1 MMPEPVQDNELLK
14 YIWKKVNEKNNN
26 YMMAFTGPTG
36 SGKSWA
42 MLRTGEALD
51 PGFDVDQ
58 VAFTGQNFI
67 KLASDDQY
75 GKGSFF
81 GFDESGVGQ
90 GAREWWKDGN
100 IVFNYVMQTWR
111 RDNKIAGFTL
121 PSLDLLDK
129 QSRGLLDAVLQVT
142 NLNREEGWSEWRFQR
157 IQKNP
162 KTGKIYYKYPVIG
175 GTKVKGFRVSTPS
188 DDLIEA
194 YEAEKKRFT
203 EELKETALAT
213 FGQGGDDDEQD
224 PEDIAEDII
233 DNGDVDEY
241 IGDNYGQKYI
251 DKTKIELNYG
261 IGSSKSKRVKQVLKE
276 QVDVTAI

>member
-1 MMPEPVQDNELLK
+1 MPEPVQENPLLK
-14 YIWKKVNEKNNN
+14 YIWKKVNRQNNN

-51 PGFDVDQ
+51 PGFSVQQ
-58 VAFTGQNFI
+58 VAFTGKRFI
-67 KLASDDQY
+67 ELASDDGY
-75 GKGSFF
+75 GKGSYF

-111 RDNKIAGFTL
+111 RDNKIAAFTL

-129 QSRGLLDAVLQVT
+129 QSRGLLDAVLQFT
-142 NLNREEGWSEWRFQR
+142 NINRSEGWTEWRFQR

-162 KTGKIYYKYPVIG
+162 KTGKLYYKYPVIR

-188 DDLIEA
+188 EDLVEK
-194 YEAEKKRFT
+194 YEDRKKEFT
-203 EELKETALAT
+203 EDLKETALET
-213 FGQGGDDDEQD
+213 FSNSGDDGDRD
-224 PEDIAEDII
+224 PRDIAEEII
-233 DNGDVDEY
+233 EEDEVEEY

-251 DKTKIELNYG
+251 DKSKIELDFG
-261 IGSSKSKRVKQVLKE
+261 IGGRKSKKVKKVLQE
-276 QVDVTAI
+276 QVEPSAV